1 VTVAVVE
8 EVALDGVDEEF
19 ELDDD
24 AAEVVVESWSLPIEV
39 EVLFAR
45 CESPQAPSIIDP
57 AATNTTTRRIVP
69 G

>member
-1 VTVAVVE
+1 MTVAVVE
-8 EVALDGVDEEF
+8 EVALDGVDDEF

-39 EVLFAR
+39 EGLFAR
-45 CESPQAPSIIDP
+45 CESPQAPNIIDP
-57 AATNTTTRRIVP
+57 AATNTTTQRIGP